1 VIDRLH
7 ALKAGGHRTVLTEDA
22 RRVSRRCP
30 CCHEAGWRAQFAWPA
45 NLDEREIKRLA
56 NLYRN

>member
-1 VIDRLH
+1 VRPYP
-7 ALKAGGHRTVLTEDA
+7 TPLTEVA

-30 CCHEAGWRAQFAWPA
+30 RCREAGWRAQFAWPA
-45 NLDEREIKRLA
+45 NLDDREIKRLA